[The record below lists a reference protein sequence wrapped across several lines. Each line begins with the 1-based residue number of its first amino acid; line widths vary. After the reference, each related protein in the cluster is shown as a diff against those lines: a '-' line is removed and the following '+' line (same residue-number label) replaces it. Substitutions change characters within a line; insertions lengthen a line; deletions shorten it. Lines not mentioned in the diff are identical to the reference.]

1 MKYHPI
7 DQDTESDIE
16 DEYDDKNED
25 GISKTVGEIMEI
37 IKHKER
43 MNEPK
48 RHGMFSNEL
57 A

>member
-16 DEYDDKNED
+16 NEYYDKNED
-25 GISKTVGEIMEI
+25 GISKTVGEIMKI